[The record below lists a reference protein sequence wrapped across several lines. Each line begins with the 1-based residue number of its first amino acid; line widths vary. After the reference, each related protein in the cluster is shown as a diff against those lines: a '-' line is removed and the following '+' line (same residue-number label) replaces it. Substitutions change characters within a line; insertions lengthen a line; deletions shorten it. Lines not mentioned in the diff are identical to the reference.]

1 MLRCTAPTCYT
12 LPLIPGFGVSPM
24 RRREF
29 ITLIGGAA
37 ATWPLAARAEQP
49 ALPVIGFLNGGSA
62 WEYARA
68 AAAFRQG
75 LSETGYVEGHNV
87 LVEYRWAEGHYE
99 RLPELAADLVRRQV
113 TLIAANTQAVP
124 AAKAA
129 TTTIP
134 IVFATSADPVAAGFV
149 ASLNR
154 PGGNVTGA
162 SSLSVEIGPKRLQL
176 LHEMVPTATVMAVL
190 INPTNPNAEAQ
201 SRAMQAAAR
210 DIGLQLHVLHATTE
224 RDFDTA
230 FATLVQLR
238 AGALVIGADV
248 FLSNRSEQLAALA
261 LRHTVPA
268 IFLYR
273 EFVAA
278 GGLMSYGESAR
289 DSFRLSGVYAG
300 RILKGEKPADLP
312 VLQATK
318 FQLIINLKT
327 AKALGLT
334 VPLPLLGQ
342 ADEVIE

>member
-1 MLRCTAPTCYT
+1 
-12 LPLIPGFGVSPM
+12 M

-134 IVFATSADPVAAGFV
+134 IVFATSSDPVAAGFV
-149 ASLNR
+149 ASLSR
-154 PGGNVTGA
+154 PGGNLTGA

-238 AGALVIGADV
+238 ASALVIGADV
-248 FLSNRSEQLAALA
+248 FLINRSEQLAALA